1 MSNSSEKN
9 NEKVSIEKTDKNKL
23 KTKKTYS
30 KKKKLRKIFYLVSLM
45 LSPLLTTQSYQL
57 LI

>member
-9 NEKVSIEKTDKNKL
+9 NEKVSIEKTDKDKL

-30 KKKKLRKIFYLVSLM
+30 KKKKN
-45 LSPLLTTQSYQL
+45 
-57 LI
+57 